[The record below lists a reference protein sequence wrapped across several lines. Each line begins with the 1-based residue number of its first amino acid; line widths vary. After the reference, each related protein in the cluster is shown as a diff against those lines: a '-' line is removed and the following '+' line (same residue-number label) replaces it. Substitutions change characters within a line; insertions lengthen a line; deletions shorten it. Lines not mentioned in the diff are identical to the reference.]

1 MHEAGAGAFSIAS
14 TYPRQ
19 LSKYPQPKA
28 AKQHFTVRRGTDIS
42 FFFFL
47 YSSKFAFYIYFFSE
61 GLVIELTVHKFH

>member
-42 FFFFL
+42 FFFFFIL
-47 YSSKFAFYIYFFSE
+47 
-61 GLVIELTVHKFH
+61 